1 MKGILMTL
9 KKLLTICS
17 IFLLTSLNINAQTT
31 VPILWPFSLS
41 STHATMVRTIVDEL
55 NTVQKD
61 YIFVFMHKPGAGGSI
76 AANTL
81 LTQQGPIIMAA
92 TSSFF
97 IRPNLYP
104 SASHDLSKFNTIGTY
119 CNNQPLA
126 LFSSKYKTL
135 SEIKN
140 NSVNI
145 GVIPG
150 SITHLTAIAYG
161 QSSKSNFNTIF
172 YQGTPEITKD
182 VLGGHL
188 DVSVDF
194 LSSASQFSGKI
205 NVLGISGISDYPEG
219 RTFKSQGITGVDGTH
234 SNFLIYANSTDPKL
248 INIIRHAF
256 ANVLQSRRLQDACR
270 QEYGSVVTNV
280 LSSKEA
286 TELYT
291 EQTNFWRN
299 QSQGL
304 VIEK

>member
-1 MKGILMTL
+1 MNF
-9 KKLLTICS
+9 KKLFSAAGIA
-17 IFLLTSLNINAQTT
+17 LLLSFNSNAQTT
-31 VPILWPFSLS
+31 VPVIWPFSLA
-41 STHATMVRTIVDEL
+41 STHATMVRTVVDEL

-61 YIFVFMHKPGAGGSI
+61 YIYVFVHKPGAGGSI

-81 LTQQGPIIMAA
+81 LTQQGPAIMAA

-119 CNNQPLA
+119 CDNQPLA

-140 NSVNI
+140 SSVNI

-150 SITHLTAIAYG
+150 SITHLTASAYG
-161 QSSKSNFNTIF
+161 KSSQTNINTVF

-194 LSSASQFSGKI
+194 LSAASQFSGKI
-205 NVLGISGISDYPEG
+205 NVLGISGLKDYPEG

-234 SNFLIYANSTDPKL
+234 SNFLIYANNTDAKL
-248 INIIRHAF
+248 VNTTRHAL
-256 ANVLQSRRLQDACR
+256 ATVLQSHKLQEVCR
-270 QEYGSVVTNV
+270 QEYGSIVTKV
-280 LSSKEA
+280 LSVKEA
-286 TELYT
+286 NDLYT
-291 EQTNFWRN
+291 EQTNFWRK
-299 QSQGL
+299 QTQGL